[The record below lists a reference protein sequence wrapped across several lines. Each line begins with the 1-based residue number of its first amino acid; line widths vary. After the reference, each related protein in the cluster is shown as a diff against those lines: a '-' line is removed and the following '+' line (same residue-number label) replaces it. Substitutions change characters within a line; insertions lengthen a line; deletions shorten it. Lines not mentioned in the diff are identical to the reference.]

1 MRAQGHSCAI
11 LPRVANVGGVLP
23 MRCLKCFGCVISL
36 DPHKTPDV
44 GTSVVVQRLRLH
56 AANAGDL
63 GSIPGQGPEIPHAAQ
78 YGQEIKKIKLKTKKY
93 PDIDP
98 LCLFP

>member
-44 GTSVVVQRLRLH
+44 GTSVVVQRLRFH

-63 GSIPGQGPEIPHAAQ
+63 GSIPGQGTEIPHAAQ
-78 YGQEIKKIKLKTKKY
+78 YGQEIKKIKLKTKNT
-93 PDIDP
+93 
-98 LCLFP
+98 LT